1 MQFGFNISNLFRLL
15 GALPCTLF
23 LPCSTNGNYP
33 PPLPLLWHEGTV
45 VYIKSFN
52 SPPARSAR
60 GGAGRGKGC
69 APLGR
74 GWQGQRLRSLGEGLA
89 GAKAALP
96 WRGAGRGKG
105 CPPLGR
111 GWQWTWFLLLRV
123 MHQRENLVSKY
134 LFAGSVVQ
142 IYWSKRETKD
152 GMYSEGRTGIF

>member
-1 MQFGFNISNLFRLL
+1 MFRIFVQSLIGFNISNLFRPL

-96 WRGAGRGKG
+96 WGGDGSE
-105 CPPLGR
+105 PD
-111 GWQWTWFLLLRV
+111 FFLLRV
-123 MHQRENLVSKY
+123 MHQRENLISKY

-152 GMYSEGRTGIF
+152 GMYSEGRTGVF